1 MVLVIGTPSQKN
13 GVIKSKVS
21 CGIIFSDETKKN
33 EMKKLTL
40 FLGFA
45 LLLLAGCKTNANL
58 GEKVNEPFTGNK
70 YESNGRYFRGTGKGQ
85 SSDENISR
93 SKADLQAK
101 KILAQQVET
110 NVKVVTDQ
118 YLGETELNNRSEITD
133 KVQSLARESTNTQI
147 ADLRK
152 IGEEKYK
159 MADGTFTTYI
169 AYEIHKRDMYRFMK
183 KQIKLNSKL
192 NEAERKTI
200 EDMID
205 EELKKAEALGD

>member
-1 MVLVIGTPSQKN
+1 MN
-13 GVIKSKVS
+13 
-21 CGIIFSDETKKN
+21 CGIIFIKEIKTTD
-33 EMKKLTL
+33 MKKLSL

-70 YESNGRYFRGTGKGQ
+70 YESNDRYFRGTGKGQ
-85 SSDENISR
+85 SMDENISR
-93 SKADLQAK
+93 NKADLQAK
-101 KILAQQVET
+101 KVLAQQVET

-133 KVQSLARESTNTQI
+133 KFQSLAREATNTQI

-159 MADGTFTTYI
+159 MPDGTFTTYI

-183 KQIKLNSKL
+183 KQIKLNTKL
-192 NEAERKTI
+192 NDAERKTI

>member
-1 MVLVIGTPSQKN
+1 
-13 GVIKSKVS
+13 
-21 CGIIFSDETKKN
+21 
-33 EMKKLTL
+33 MKKLSL
-40 FLGFA
+40 YLGFA

-70 YESNGRYFRGTGKGQ
+70 YESNDRYFRGTGKGQ
-85 SSDENISR
+85 SMDENISR
-93 SKADLQAK
+93 NKADLQAK
-101 KILAQQVET
+101 KVLAQQVET

-118 YLGETELNNRSEITD
+118 YLGETELNNHSEITD
-133 KVQSLARESTNTQI
+133 KFQSLAREATNTQI

-159 MADGTFTTYI
+159 MPDGAFTTYI
-169 AYEIHKRDMYRFMK
+169 AYEIHKRDMYRYMK
-183 KQIKLNSKL
+183 RQIKLNSKL

-200 EDMID
+200 EGMID